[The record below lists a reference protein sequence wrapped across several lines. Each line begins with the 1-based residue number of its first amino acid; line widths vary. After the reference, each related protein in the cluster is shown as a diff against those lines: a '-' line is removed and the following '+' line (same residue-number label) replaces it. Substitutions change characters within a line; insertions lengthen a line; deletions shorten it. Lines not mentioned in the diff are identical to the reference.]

1 MRNALRILIATWDG
15 AGNIPPIR
23 TLAGALAARG
33 DDVHVLGHDSTCESF
48 EATGSTFIEWASS
61 SQPPF
66 IREFTPQDL
75 ESAYAEEHV
84 FFGKSY
90 QSDLR
95 PVIEQLRPDV
105 VMVDVNL
112 RYGIL
117 ESLRVHQPL
126 IVLCHILYGV
136 AVRYDDTV
144 SPHFPALTQAV
155 LRDGVPEFA
164 SRRAMMDQADRVLVF
179 SYAGFDPLS
188 GKEAGE
194 RVVHVGPLRVAGEKP
209 SGWERRMPDR
219 KLVLIALS
227 TSDQNQGATLQRL
240 CDACAQLD
248 IEAVITT
255 GPMVAPED
263 LDTSEN
269 VTAVDFVNHDD
280 ILPETDLLVT
290 HAGHGTVAAALGHG
304 VPMMCMPFG
313 RDQDFNA
320 DRVAELGLGTV
331 VDPNSQTDVLSRSIR
346 DMLDDDALR
355 QRARQFSDSLQT
367 HPRIREALA
376 VIDHTVDSSQQD
388 R

>member
-1 MRNALRILIATWDG
+1 MRNAPRILIATWDG
-15 AGNIPPIR
+15 AGNNPPIR
-23 TLAGALAARG
+23 TLAGALTARG
-33 DDVHVLGHDSTCESF
+33 DDVHILGHESTRESF
-48 EATGSTFIEWASS
+48 QETGSTFIGWKNS

-66 IREFTPQDL
+66 IAEYVPEDL

-95 PVIEQLRPDV
+95 PVIERLRPDV
-105 VMVDVNL
+105 VMVDALL

-117 ESLRVHQPL
+117 EGLRVDQPL

-136 AVRYDDTV
+136 AVRYDDTAT
-144 SPHFPALTQAV
+144 PYFPELTQAA

-164 SRRAMMDQADRVLVF
+164 SRQAMMDLADRVLVF

-194 RVVHVGPLRVAGEKP
+194 RVVHVGPLRATGDRP
-209 SGWERRMPDR
+209 SGWKRSMPDR
-219 KLVLIALS
+219 DLVLIALS

-240 CDACAQLD
+240 CDACAQLE

-255 GPMVAPED
+255 GSAVAPED
-263 LDTSEN
+263 LNTSEN
-269 VTAVDFVNHDD
+269 VTAIEFANHDD
-280 ILPETDLLVT
+280 ILREANLLIT
-290 HAGHGTVAAALGHG
+290 HAGHGTVAAGLTFG

-320 DRVAELGLGTV
+320 ARVAELRLGTV
-331 VDPNSQTDVLSRSIR
+331 VGPNSQTDELNRSIR
-346 DMLDDDALR
+346 NMLDDDSLR
-355 QRARQFSDSLQT
+355 QRTERFRDSVQT
-367 HPRIREALA
+367 HPGIREALA
-376 VIDHTVDSSQQD
+376 VIDHTVTSSQQG